1 MKQNQNYNQQPFNP
15 NVPMKICK
23 KCRNQIPK
31 YLKVCPACGKK
42 QSGIA
47 KFIVIGIVI
56 IFIIALLF
64 GGGSDSSTNET
75 QKEMKPQ
82 EAENNSDPLSDD
94 IIDVDCGDFHVKYLK
109 HEITKDKSGQKC
121 LAVYYEFTNNSKE
134 NKAFIYALSDKCF
147 QNGVEVEKTF
157 FHINDETENAGKE
170 IKPGKTITVCSGFVL
185 KDEKTDIELEI
196 GEWITLKDTPDDKM
210 TLSIKK

>member
-1 MKQNQNYNQQPFNP
+1 MNKNQNQQPFNP

-31 YLKVCPACGKK
+31 YLKVCPICGEK

-64 GGGSDSSTNET
+64 GGDSDSSTNET

-109 HEITKDKSGQKC
+109 HEIIKDKSGQKC

-134 NKAFIYALSDKCF
+134 NKAFVYALSDKCF